1 MLDGFYQKRPQG
13 SLKNIWL
20 SPDKRLEM
28 FPDVLKR
35 IQWCDSKLWSAVWQ
49 PSWLVIKPPPPS

>member
-1 MLDGFYQKRPQG
+1 MLDGFYQKRPQV

-28 FPDVLKR
+28 FPDVLKGSSGVTLNCG
-35 IQWCDSKLWSAVWQ
+35 QLFGSL
-49 PSWLVIKPPPPS
+49 LGL